1 MQEATQKYWKLADY
15 RAKYCYLSLL
25 FPLLT
30 ATRASFAFLNRR
42 VFSVLGH
49 SFERHKKSFVLYIVS
64 FSALKMAFSKLSQ
77 AEYHCLHKKPY
88 FMSSITTK
96 RLYKSYGSFIK
107 RQRSGTT
114 SDNYWQRVKTSGTTS
129 DNEWQRVTTSG
140 TTIDSKGIATF
151 SNLC

>member
-1 MQEATQKYWKLADY
+1 MHY
-15 RAKYCYLSLL
+15 YCRKQHKNIENSQIIEQNIAISLS
-25 FPLLT
+25 LLT

-49 SFERHKKSFVLYIVS
+49 SFERHKKSFVLNIVS
-64 FSALKMAFSKLSQ
+64 FSALKMAFSKLSR

-88 FMSSITTK
+88 FMSSITTE

-114 SDNYWQRVKTSGTTS
+114 RDN
-129 DNEWQRVTTSG
+129 
-140 TTIDSKGIATF
+140 
-151 SNLC
+151 